1 MERPA
6 PGTLTTATVLF
17 TDIVDSTATRSRL
30 GEELAD
36 DHFDRVYRLL
46 RGVVEAGG
54 AIFTKSLGD
63 GLMAVFESAT
73 AGLDAVTAVERA
85 LIADNRWAM
94 EPTSIHAALSSGDIR
109 WQEDDV
115 SGQPV
120 VEATRLVEL
129 AEGGQVLCTDVV
141 RRLARGR
148 GRHEFQDVPGPAAA
162 GPAERPRTCE
172 FLWRHAD
179 DRSEWLAPWL
189 AGGHVLSFVGR
200 EWELGVLDGE
210 LEAAQSGTRLVILQG
225 DPGVG
230 KTRLVSVVAERAS
243 GNGFTVLAGR
253 CTDPAR
259 LPYEPMAA
267 AIDRLAR
274 TSPDLLLRAGVDQEC
289 GQLVRLAP
297 SLSAPPLS
305 LSVPSIPEPVSKRH
319 QLAAVSERHQLV
331 AAMRAFFERLTAVR
345 PVLLIIDDLHAATTE
360 SLQLLRTLLW
370 DAEKLPLLIVAT
382 SRPVPD
388 LPDSA
393 EADPAVLKLHEL
405 QAEGRVLPIPPFGL
419 DDVTAALST
428 VTGPGVPVA
437 KEDAARLH
445 QVTGGNAFLVTEV
458 VRDLADGG
466 TLDRLAVPDSVT
478 RMVRERLSRLSRD
491 ARRLVNVLAVGEQL
505 TSAALRG
512 AMGVDHLT
520 FLTAAEEVLAT
531 GLVSMPPTG
540 WCHFSHEL
548 TRTAIY
554 DGLSSPRAGLLHG
567 RVADALRTSEPTIMQ
582 TRPYVV
588 ATHLLAAAERDR
600 DPQRITEAVVAVE
613 RAAEDAGE
621 RLAHGEAVVWCRHLV
636 ELLEE
641 GPAASAERL
650 AEALVWCG
658 RAMWLA
664 GDPQARATI
673 MRAAE
678 LAEDIGRTD
687 VIIEAALA
695 GDRGFYSTTAFADPQ
710 RIDLL
715 TRARELAPPADV
727 RTRALLTAQLAAELT
742 WAAPPEGHR
751 RFALSDEAVALA
763 RRSADPRT
771 IVSGLGLRSF
781 TVIPAEP
788 LDRRIQYG
796 EEMLRAAERTGHDLA
811 LFHATFQRIPVA
823 LDTGDFERVAQSLE
837 RAEELA
843 QRLAQPQFVWLVKMC
858 RTGLIIMRGDISRAE
873 RASAEMLEMG
883 TAIGRRLEATAFHAE
898 QMGEIRRLQG
908 RLGEQ
913 RGRLR
918 QKAPAPQVDPV
929 HAVLRYLCEL
939 DDEAAGPLLDRI
951 IEERGLI
958 PPENMA
964 QRSAL
969 DNLAF
974 AACRLRRHELIQPL
988 YEAIEP
994 QAETFGISAVAHHCG
1009 HHYLAL
1015 LSAAA
1020 GAVQRA
1026 MDHFAAAARVH
1037 ERCGAPLLMA
1047 ESLLDWARFVDETGA
1062 SGPDP
1067 ADLRRRCADVLA
1079 GHGAALLERRLAEE
1093 GG

>member
-1 MERPA
+1 MALPP

-17 TDIVDSTATRSRL
+17 TDIVNSTETRSRL
-30 GEELAD
+30 GEERAD
-36 DHFDRVYRLL
+36 HHFEHVYKLL
-46 RGVVEAGG
+46 RGVVGAGG

-73 AGLDAVTAVERA
+73 AGLDAITAVERA

-94 EPTSIHAALSSGDIR
+94 EATSIHAALSSGDIR
-109 WQEDDV
+109 WQEDDI
-115 SGQPV
+115 SGQPA
-120 VEATRLVEL
+120 VEAAQLVET

-141 RRLARGR
+141 RRLARDR
-148 GRHEFQDVPGPAAA
+148 GLHEFQDQSGPATE
-162 GPAERPRTCE
+162 GLPDNVRTCE
-172 FLWRHAD
+172 LLWQHAD

-189 AGGHVLSFVGR
+189 AGGHILPFVGR
-200 EWELGVLDGE
+200 ERELAILDGA
-210 LEAAQSGTRLVILQG
+210 LDAIQSGTSLVILQG

-230 KTRLVSVVAERAS
+230 KTRLVSVVAQRAS
-243 GNGFTVLAGR
+243 NKGFTVLAGR

-267 AIDRLAR
+267 AIDRLVR

-305 LSVPSIPEPVSKRH
+305 LSVPAVPEPVKRH
-319 QLAAVSERHQLV
+319 QLTAVSERHQLV
-331 AAMRAFFERLTAVR
+331 AAMRTFFERLAKVR

-360 SLQLLRTLLW
+360 SLQLLRALLW
-370 DAEKLPLLIVAT
+370 DTEKLPLLIVAT

-393 EADPAVLKLHEL
+393 EADPAVLELHEL
-405 QAEGRVLPIPPFGL
+405 QAESRVVPVPPFRL
-419 DDVTAALST
+419 DDVTEALSS
-428 VTGPGVPVA
+428 VGGPAVKVA
-437 KEDAARLH
+437 KQEAARLH
-445 QVTGGNAFLVTEV
+445 QVTGGNAFLVAEV
-458 VRDLADGG
+458 IRDLAGGG
-466 TLDRLAVPDSVT
+466 TLGRLTVPDSVT
-478 RMVRERLSRLSRD
+478 RMVRERLSRLSRE
-491 ARRLVNVLAVGEQL
+491 ARHLVNVLAVGEQL
-505 TSAALRG
+505 TSAALRT
-512 AMGVDHLT
+512 AMDVDHLR

-540 WCHFSHEL
+540 WCQFSHEL

-554 DGLSSPRAGLLHG
+554 DGLSSPRAGLFHG
-567 RVADALRTSEPTIMQ
+567 RVADALRTSEPKIMEH
-582 TRPYVV
+582 RPYVV

-600 DPQRITEAVVAVE
+600 DPQRTAEAVVAVE
-613 RAAEDAGE
+613 RAAEDAID
-621 RLAHGEAVVWCRHLV
+621 RLAHGEAVAWYRRLV
-636 ELLEE
+636 QLLED

-650 AEALVWCG
+650 AEALVRCG

-664 GDPQARATI
+664 GDPRARATLV
-673 MRAAE
+673 RAAE
-678 LAEDIGRTD
+678 LAEGSDRKDLI
-687 VIIEAALA
+687 VEAALA
-695 GDRGFYSTTAFADPQ
+695 GDRGFSTAHPDPQ

-715 TRARELAPPADV
+715 TRARELVEPADV

-742 WAAPPEGHR
+742 WAQDSHR

-763 RRSADPRT
+763 RRSQDPRT
-771 IVSGLGLRSF
+771 IASVLGLRSF

-788 LDRRIQYG
+788 LERRIQYG
-796 EEMLRAAERTGHDLA
+796 EEMLEAAQRTGDDLA
-811 LFHATFQRIPVA
+811 LFHATFQGIPVA
-823 LDTGDFERVAQSLE
+823 LDTGDFERVAESLE
-837 RAEELA
+837 QAEELA
-843 QRLAQPQFVWLVKMC
+843 QRLAQPHFVWLVKMC
-858 RTGLIIMRGDISRAE
+858 RTGLIIMRGGIARAE
-873 RASAEMLEMG
+873 HASGEMLEMG
-883 TAIGRRLEATAFHAE
+883 TAIGRRLEAMAFYAE
-898 QMGEIRRLQG
+898 QMGEVRRLQG
-908 RLGEQ
+908 RLGEL

-918 QKAPAPQVDPV
+918 QKAPGPQLDPV

-951 IEERGLI
+951 IDERGLI

-974 AACRLRRHELIQPL
+974 AACRLGRHELIRPL
-988 YEAIEP
+988 YEALEP

-1009 HHYLAL
+1009 HHYLGL
-1015 LSAAA
+1015 LSAAS

-1026 MDHFAAAARVH
+1026 IDHFAAAARVH

-1047 ESLLDWARFVDETGA
+1047 ESLLDWARFVDETRAG
-1062 SGPDP
+1062 GPDP
-1067 ADLRRRCADVLA
+1067 AVLRRRCAELLN
-1079 GHGAALLERRLAEE
+1079 GHGAVLLERRLAEE